1 MRPLLLYYPKC
12 DTCRRAVRWL
22 AEQGVE
28 AELRDIATSRPSE
41 EELRRWVAMS
51 ALPVRKFF
59 NTSGLRY
66 KALGLKEKL
75 GGMSDEE
82 MIRLLATDGMLVK
95 RPLLVVGACVRVG
108 FRPGEWSEVL
118 HAF

>member
-12 DTCRRAVRWL
+12 DTCRRALRWL
-22 AEQGVE
+22 TEQGVE
-28 AELRDIATSRPSE
+28 AELRDIAADRPTE
-41 EELRRWVAMS
+41 EELGRWIGMG

-66 KALGLKEKL
+66 KELGLKERL
-75 GGMSDEE
+75 GGMSDGE

-95 RPLLVVGACVRVG
+95 RPLLVTGSCVRVG
-108 FRPGEWSEVL
+108 FRPEEWSEVL

>member
-12 DTCRRAVRWL
+12 DTCRLALRWL

-28 AELRDIATSRPSE
+28 AELRDIAVDRPTEAELKEWVSRSG
-41 EELRRWVAMS
+41 
-51 ALPVRKFF
+51 LPVRKFF

-66 KALGLKEKL
+66 KELGLKEKL
-75 GGMSDEE
+75 GGMSDGE
-82 MIRLLATDGMLVK
+82 MIGLLATDGMLVK
-95 RPLLVVGACVRVG
+95 RPLLVAGDRVRVG
-108 FRPGEWSEVL
+108 FRPEEWDAVL